1 MVIKIG
7 KIFHYAE
14 FERAHVECAMHRLD
28 LHTSNVLHFDTNSWA
43 LAINRTEKNI
53 LVCKQLVA

>member
-1 MVIKIG
+1 MKLVIKIG

-28 LHTSNVLHFDTNSWA
+28 LHTSNVLCILIQIVGHWPLNRKIFWSANNS
-43 LAINRTEKNI
+43 
-53 LVCKQLVA
+53 

>member
-28 LHTSNVLHFDTNSWA
+28 LHTSNVLCILIQIVGHRPLNRKIFWSANNS
-43 LAINRTEKNI
+43 
-53 LVCKQLVA
+53 